1 MKTVYLG
8 FVWAAAAAAQGPAFE
23 PAPVEQMVAGMT
35 RYLQRL
41 TAESPASRKP
51 TPGKLRRMIGVVDER
66 VQFQELDLRLR
77 GETSA
82 YRVFAARWPVLD
94 GVTAEGLYYQPKA
107 AARLRVV
114 VLSENVMR
122 ARELAAAGC
131 EVLAPVLIDTLS
143 TYSGNPGL
151 GLQTE
156 QSHREWIYRMAFPVG
171 RHIYGYEVQK
181 ALAAVDWF
189 ASRTPEVPIAVYG
202 DGEGAAEAVFAAV
215 LDERIRQVEA
225 RGFSVEKPALWQQP
239 IYRNVFGLLRD
250 FGDAEFAALLG
261 ARLGHLS
268 AAAPLP
274 DGVEP
279 ELRMRQ
285 QVRELVDY
293 TQRLVAA
300 SENVRA
306 ALWAAAGPR
315 QVAGQFLDEVIGR
328 LPGPA
333 STPNVR
339 RAIYRDGGRWV
350 AYSIQFDVRP
360 GVFGSGCLLVPKDL
374 KSGEKRPLVVVQ
386 HGLNGLA
393 DVYFGQ
399 KEGRGLEVYRNLG
412 AQLADLGFIVY
423 SAQNPTVGEFRHL
436 ARLANPLGLSLYSL
450 IRAQYQALTDWLV
463 TLPEVDP
470 TRLGFYGL
478 SYGGKT
484 ALRVPVFDERYR
496 VVVCGGDFNEW
507 IRKLTTVDERY
518 SYMFTKEYEILEW
531 NMANVAS
538 HAELAMVMAPRAFM
552 VERGHRD
559 GVSKDEWVAYEY
571 AKVRRF
577 YEEAGWGEQT
587 RIAFFNGPHRVDGP
601 AAIEFLRKFLGL

>member
-1 MKTVYLG
+1 MKTPWLG
-8 FVWAAAAAAQGPAFE
+8 FVLAATAAAQGLASAP
-23 PAPVEQMVAGMT
+23 PPVEEMVAGMT

-41 TAESPASRKP
+41 TAEAPAGRKP
-51 TPGKLRRMIGVVDER
+51 SPEKLRRMIGAVDER
-66 VQFQELDLRLR
+66 VPFQELDLRLR
-77 GETSA
+77 GETA
-82 YRVFAARWPVLD
+82 VYRVFAARWPVLD
-94 GVTAEGLYYQPKA
+94 GVTAEGLYYQPKNS
-107 AARLRVV
+107 ARLRVV
-114 VLSENVMR
+114 VLSENVTR

-131 EVLAPVLIDTLS
+131 EVLAPVLIDTKS
-143 TYSGNPGL
+143 TYSGNPAL

-156 QSHREWIYRMAFPVG
+156 QPHREWIYRMGFPVG
-171 RHIYGYEVQK
+171 RHIYGYEVEK

-189 ASRTPEVPIAVYG
+189 APKQPAVPIAIYG

-215 LDERIRQVEA
+215 LDERIQQVEA
-225 RGFSVEKPALWQQP
+225 RGFSVESPALWQQP

-250 FGDAEFAALLG
+250 FGDAEFSSMLG
-261 ARLGHLS
+261 ARAVKLP
-268 AAAPLP
+268 AAGALP
-274 DGVEP
+274 DNVEP
-279 ELRMRQ
+279 EIHMRQ
-285 QVRELVDY
+285 QVRELVEY
-293 TQRLVAA
+293 TQRLVAV
-300 SENVRA
+300 SENVRSE
-306 ALWAAAGPR
+306 LWKNAGPKK
-315 QVAGQFLDEVIGR
+315 VAEQFLDEVIGR

-333 STPNVR
+333 SAPNVR
-339 RAIYRDGGRWV
+339 RAFHQDGGRWT
-350 AYSIQFDVRP
+350 AYSVQFDVRP
-360 GVFGSGCLLVPKDL
+360 GVFGSGYLLLPKDL
-374 KSGEKRPLVVVQ
+374 KPGEKRPLVVVQ

-399 KEGRGLEVYRNLG
+399 KEGRGLEIYRNLG

-450 IRAQYQALTDWLV
+450 IRAQYQTLTDWLV
-463 TLPEVDP
+463 TLPEVDA

-531 NMANVAS
+531 NMAHVAS
-538 HAELAMVMAPRAFM
+538 HAELAMMLAPRAFL

-559 GVSKDEWVAYEY
+559 GVGKDEWVAYEY

-577 YEEAGWGEQT
+577 YEEAGLGDQT

-601 AAIEFLRKFLGL
+601 AAIEFLRKMLGR

>member
-1 MKTVYLG
+1 MKTAWLG
-8 FVWAAAAAAQGPAFE
+8 FVLAATAAAQGPASA
-23 PAPVEQMVAGMT
+23 PPPVEEMVAGMT

-41 TAESPASRKP
+41 TAEAPAARKP
-51 TPGKLRRMIGVVDER
+51 TPEKLRRMIGAVDER
-66 VQFQELDLRLR
+66 VPFQELDLRLR
-77 GETSA
+77 GETA
-82 YRVFAARWPVLD
+82 VYRVFAARWPVLD
-94 GVTAEGLYYQPKA
+94 GVTAEGLYYQPKNS
-107 AARLRVV
+107 ARLRVV
-114 VLSENVMR
+114 VLSENVTR

-131 EVLAPVLIDTLS
+131 EVLAPVLIDTKS
-143 TYSGNPGL
+143 TYSGNPAL

-156 QSHREWIYRMAFPVG
+156 QPHREWIYRMAFPVG
-171 RHIYGYEVQK
+171 RHIYGYEVEK

-189 ASRTPEVPIAVYG
+189 AAKQPAVPIALYG

-225 RGFSVEKPALWQQP
+225 QDFSVESPALWQQP
-239 IYRNVFGLLRD
+239 LYRNVFGLLRD
-250 FGDAEFAALLG
+250 FGDAEFSSLLG
-261 ARLGHLS
+261 ARAVKLP
-268 AAAPLP
+268 AAEALP
-274 DGVEP
+274 DNVEP
-279 ELRMRQ
+279 GIHMRQ
-285 QVRELVDY
+285 QVRELVEY

-306 ALWAAAGPR
+306 ELWKNAGPKK
-315 QVAGQFLDEVIGR
+315 VAEQFLDEVIGR

-333 STPNVR
+333 SAPNVR
-339 RAIYRDGGRWV
+339 RAFRLDGGRWT
-350 AYSIQFDVRP
+350 AYSVQFDVRP
-360 GVFGSGCLLVPKDL
+360 EVFGSGYLLLPKDL
-374 KSGEKRPLVVVQ
+374 KPGEKRPLVVVQ

-399 KEGRGLEVYRNLG
+399 KEGRGLEIYRNLG
-412 AQLADLGFIVY
+412 AQLANLGFIVY

-450 IRAQYQALTDWLV
+450 IRAQYQTLTDWLV
-463 TLPEVDP
+463 TLPEVDA
-470 TRLGFYGL
+470 TRMGFYGL

-507 IRKLTTVDERY
+507 IRKLTTMDERY

-531 NMANVAS
+531 NMAHVAS
-538 HAELAMVMAPRAFM
+538 HAELAMMLAPRAFL

-559 GVSKDEWVAYEY
+559 GVGKDEWVAYEY

-577 YEEAGWGEQT
+577 YEEAGLGEQT

-601 AAIEFLRKFLGL
+601 AAIEFLRKMLGW